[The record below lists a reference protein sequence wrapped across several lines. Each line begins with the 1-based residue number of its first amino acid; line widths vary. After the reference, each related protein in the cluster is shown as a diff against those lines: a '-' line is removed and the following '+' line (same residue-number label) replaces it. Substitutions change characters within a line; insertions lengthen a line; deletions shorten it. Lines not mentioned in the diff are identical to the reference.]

1 MNVPQSIGD
10 DDTNYENTNGFEDGR
25 VLNFKIDKLGL
36 KTKQRQIIRADS
48 KYFLFRDREQKT

>member
-36 KTKQRQIIRADS
+36 KTK
-48 KYFLFRDREQKT
+48 